1 MKRQF
6 GNFDDSINMI
16 SFTNFL
22 FVPGNRPERFEK
34 AAAAGTDL
42 ICIDLEDS
50 VPADQKDDARHSVL
64 GALATLERGK
74 TAVRINGLKTKAGLS
89 DLLALETSEHQP
101 SLILLPMIESKAEVE
116 LVQAVIGCKI
126 DGLIPLIETV
136 KGLRAGDEIAASA
149 GVAAMMFG
157 GGDFS
162 AQLGTKLEWEPLLVA
177 RSQFIMCCASA
188 NIAAVDV
195 PYTDMSNAAGLEEEC
210 KKAKQLGFTAKAAI
224 HPKQVAT
231 IKTVMRPSD
240 NEIAEAKAAVAAY
253 DAAGGKAISYNGHM
267 LEAPIMKR
275 YRRILASV

>member
-34 AAAAGTDL
+34 AASAGADL

-50 VPADQKDDARHSVL
+50 VPGDQKDEARNTVL
-64 GALATLERGK
+64 TSLAKLEGK
-74 TAVRINGLKTKAGLS
+74 NTAIRINGLKTKAGLS
-89 DLLALETSEHQP
+89 DLLALVESEHRP
-101 SLILLPMIESKAEVE
+101 SLILLPMIESAAEVE
-116 LVQAVIGCKI
+116 IAQAIIGDKI
-126 DGLIPLIETV
+126 DGLIPLVETV

-149 GVAAMMFG
+149 GVTAMMFG

-195 PYTDMSNAAGLEEEC
+195 PYTDMSDAVGLEEEC
-210 KKAKQLGFTAKAAI
+210 KMAKQLGFTAKAAI

-231 IKTVMRPSD
+231 IKTVLRPSD
-240 NEIAEAKAAVAAY
+240 AEIAEAKAAIAAY
-253 DAAGGKAISYNGHM
+253 DEAGGKAISYNGHM
-267 LEAPIMKR
+267 LEAPIMER
-275 YRRILASV
+275 YRRMLASV